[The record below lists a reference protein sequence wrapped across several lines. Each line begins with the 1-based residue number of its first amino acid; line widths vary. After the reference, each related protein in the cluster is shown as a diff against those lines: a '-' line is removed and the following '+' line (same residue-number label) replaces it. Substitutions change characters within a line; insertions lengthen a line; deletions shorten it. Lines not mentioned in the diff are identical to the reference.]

1 MAHTAAPSFFQNP
14 ALDRESNLHL
24 IFQPSKTVKR
34 CGLDLRIYGMSLP
47 LQSASRSVGSHYG
60 VCVCVC
66 VCVCV
71 AYLTHQ
77 LAAPV
82 LSVAMFRNSATAYS
96 EDEACGMKSLICFVE
111 HV

>member
-1 MAHTAAPSFFQNP
+1 M
-14 ALDRESNLHL
+14 L
-24 IFQPSKTVKR
+24 
-34 CGLDLRIYGMSLP
+34 LP

-66 VCVCV
+66 VCG

-82 LSVAMFRNSATAYS
+82 LSVAILRNSATAYGD
-96 EDEACGMKSLICFVE
+96 DEACGMKNFICFVE

>member
-1 MAHTAAPSFFQNP
+1 MVCRF
-14 ALDRESNLHL
+14 L
-24 IFQPSKTVKR
+24 
-34 CGLDLRIYGMSLP
+34 YSLP
-47 LQSASRSVGSHYG
+47 AEVSAAIM